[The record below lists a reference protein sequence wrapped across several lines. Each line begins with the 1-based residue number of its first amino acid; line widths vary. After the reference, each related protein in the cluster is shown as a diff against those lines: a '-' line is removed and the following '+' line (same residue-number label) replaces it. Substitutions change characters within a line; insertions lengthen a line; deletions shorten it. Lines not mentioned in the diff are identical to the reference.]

1 MAMSYKVRFWDIRER
16 PDRRKGF
23 EVRWTVNGR
32 EKSESFLT
40 KGLAES
46 RRAKLMTAARD
57 GEPFDART
65 GLPASELRAL
75 KQRTTWYVLAREYIE
90 QRWDRTPGNTRR
102 TLADALATITPAF
115 VEPGASY
122 RAPRVLRRAL
132 YSWAFNK
139 NAWKVDASEEWQ
151 AALDWLQRHSL
162 PVGELD
168 DPQVLRRGLDALC
181 RKVDGTAAAAKT
193 VKRKKAAVNEVF
205 GVAVERGYF
214 AQNPLIG
221 LRWTA
226 PEVADEVD
234 PDCVPNP
241 AQVARLLAAVRALPG
256 RGPHLYAFFG
266 CMYYAAMRPAEVIHL
281 QKSQCRLPASGW
293 GLLNLKGGVVTAGK
307 EWTDDGA
314 VHEIHSLKRRAVKA
328 TRPVPIPPVLV
339 RMLREHIGSFGVAPD
354 GRLFHNAEG
363 NYIDASAYG
372 ITWGRAREA
381 VLTLDEHALDLAKRP
396 YDLRHAG
403 ISFWLASGVDPAE
416 CARRAGQSIQVLFRY
431 YAKFLADA
439 RNHANTLIE
448 DSMRRWEEATDDD
461 DAESA
466 LAGPW
471 PGNAPEL
478 LVRAGIRVGDIGSK
492 GVFRLAA

>member
-1 MAMSYKVRFWDIRER
+1 MAMSYRVRFWEIRER

-23 EVRWTVNGR
+23 EVRRTVNGR

-40 KGLAES
+40 KGLGES
-46 RRAKLMTAARD
+46 RRAKLMTVARD
-57 GEPFDART
+57 GEPFDT
-65 GLPASELRAL
+65 QSGLPASEIRAL
-75 KQRTTWYVLAREYIE
+75 KQRTTWYVLARKYIE

-115 VEPGASY
+115 VEPGAVH

-139 NAWKVDASEEWQ
+139 NAWKADPSDEWR

-162 PVGELD
+162 PVSELE
-168 DPQVLRRGLDALC
+168 DPDVLRRGLDALC

-214 AQNPLIG
+214 AAQNPLNG

-241 AQVARLLAAVRALPG
+241 AQVARLLAAVKALPG

-293 GLLNLKGGVVTAGK
+293 G
-307 EWTDDGA
+307 
-314 VHEIHSLKRRAVKA
+314 
-328 TRPVPIPPVLV
+328 
-339 RMLREHIGSFGVAPD
+339 
-354 GRLFHNAEG
+354 
-363 NYIDASAYG
+363 
-372 ITWGRAREA
+372 
-381 VLTLDEHALDLAKRP
+381 
-396 YDLRHAG
+396 
-403 ISFWLASGVDPAE
+403 
-416 CARRAGQSIQVLFRY
+416 C
-431 YAKFLADA
+431 
-439 RNHANTLIE
+439 
-448 DSMRRWEEATDDD
+448 
-461 DAESA
+461 
-466 LAGPW
+466 
-471 PGNAPEL
+471 
-478 LVRAGIRVGDIGSK
+478 
-492 GVFRLAA
+492 